1 MISQILQIVLNLS
14 FQIGKVVLYHIP
26 NDSIIHLKIFVD
38 NIVSHTSNQFPLLV
52 GQWISLFVHESVKIV
67 FRGQISNEIIWW
79 NEMFFISLQRITYSF
94 QD

>member
-52 GQWISLFVHESVKIV
+52 GQWISLFVHESVKKV
-67 FRGQISNEIIWW
+67 FRGRLVYAYLSTKVLKWR
-79 NEMFFISLQRITYSF
+79 FV
-94 QD
+94 DK

>member
-14 FQIGKVVLYHIP
+14 FQIRKVVLYHIP
-26 NDSIIHLKIFVD
+26 NNSIVNLEIFVD

-67 FRGQISNEIIWW
+67 FRGRLVYAYLSTKVLKWYF
-79 NEMFFISLQRITYSF
+79 M
-94 QD
+94 DK

>member
-26 NDSIIHLKIFVD
+26 NDSIVNLEIFVD

-52 GQWISLFVHESVKIV
+52 GQWISLFVHESVKMV
-67 FRGQISNEIIWW
+67 FRGRLVLSA
-79 NEMFFISLQRITYSF
+79 FTKKCCKFALAS
-94 QD
+94 